1 MIVRKLRLQRGWTQE
16 QLAELAGLSVRS
28 IQRIERGQAASL
40 ETLKSLAAVFEVYLA
55 ILQPGEAEMN
65 ERISVSE
72 EEKAAMEYVKGIK
85 EFWSHFIMYAVFIVA
100 FMIGFGPA
108 HPAVYWTAFGWGL
121 GILAHGL
128 VAYEY
133 LGFFGPGW
141 ERRMIEKRLG
151 RKL

>member
-28 IQRIERGQAASL
+28 VQRIERGQAASL
-40 ETLKSLAAVFEVYLA
+40 ETLKSLAAVFEVDLVT
-55 ILQPGEAEMN
+55 LQPGEAEMN
-65 ERISVSE
+65 QQTSVSQD
-72 EEKAAMEYVKGIK
+72 EKAAMEYIKGLK
-85 EFWSHFIMYAVFIVA
+85 EFWTHLLMYIVMASA
-100 FMIGFGPA
+100 FLIFGFDRPMV
-108 HPAVYWTAFGWGL
+108 PWLMLGWGVGVVL
-121 GILAHGL
+121 HGL

-133 LGFFGPGW
+133 LGFFGPNW